1 MVSLDKKGWGFKGQI
16 HERKQRLIKL
26 QQSCGVG
33 GHIPIKLKLKTKRL
47 TFAKVIR
54 EFLEIVFLLFLTKL
68 ILKNW
73 SIRVYTVQ
81 VDEHDIV

>member
-1 MVSLDKKGWGFKGQI
+1 M
-16 HERKQRLIKL
+16 
-26 QQSCGVG
+26 G
-33 GHIPIKLKLKTKRL
+33 GHIPLKLELKTKRL

-73 SIRVYTVQ
+73 SIRVYGSVTV
-81 VDEHDIV
+81 EHDIIVQYSCFSLFGCKAD

>member
-1 MVSLDKKGWGFKGQI
+1 M
-16 HERKQRLIKL
+16 
-26 QQSCGVG
+26 G
-33 GHIPIKLKLKTKRL
+33 GHIPLKLKLKTKRL

-81 VDEHDIV
+81 IDEHDIV